1 MYESVTQYNLYK
13 VRINIG
19 SISEYNPIE
28 IILNKSNRSNHE
40 IVSDILRA
48 IDIDGAIPPQ
58 YTAWYIVHFQSLM
71 WTSRIITTNW

>member
-48 IDIDGAIPPQ
+48 IDIDGAILP
-58 YTAWYIVHFQSLM
+58 
-71 WTSRIITTNW
+71 